1 MNKKWALFFSGRG
14 SNLEAILTR
23 YHETWSTPPVVVTN
37 NPEAAGIL
45 VARRFNLEPLILDSP
60 INYAELSQHL
70 KAEGV
75 ERIFLL
81 GYLKII
87 PSIFIKAW
95 TNRIFNLH
103 PSLLPFYPG
112 LRSIERAYSDKSD
125 IGVTIHKVTEGVDEG
140 QVLVQE
146 VVVSCK
152 NNLKDRARTGQAYQG
167 RHISNDMTKGLDSG
181 PQSKDYDS
189 LSLEEIKLMVHSK
202 EHQLVC
208 DFIPMGEQHLG
219 SEI

>member
-14 SNLEAILTR
+14 SNLEAVLTR
-23 YHETWSTPPVVVTN
+23 YHETWAEPPVVVTN
-37 NPEAAGIL
+37 NPEAEGIL
-45 VARRFNLEPLILDSP
+45 VARRFGIEPLILDSP

-70 KAEGV
+70 KNEGV
-75 ERIFLL
+75 QRIFLL

-87 PSIFIKAW
+87 PGLFIQAW
-95 TNRIFNLH
+95 KDRIFNLH
-103 PSLLPFYPG
+103 PSLLPLYPG
-112 LRSIERAYSDKSD
+112 LRSIERAYSDRSD

-140 QVLVQE
+140 RALIQK
-146 VVVSCK
+146 VV
-152 NNLKDRARTGQAYQG
+152 
-167 RHISNDMTKGLDSG
+167 IS
-181 PQSKDYDS
+181 SKDYDR

-202 EHQLVC
+202 EHQIVC